1 MTELMK
7 KVTLSDIG
15 VLFARVE
22 KLEAVIASLNG
33 AHTNGAP
40 VPAAPESAAP
50 ESAAPVDAPAKP
62 KARASKTKV
71 AAPAEKPAVDVDAI
85 MNELRVVVPALS
97 SKDMPQAKA
106 ILARF
111 DAQRVKDVKTEDL
124 PALLKAFKEAL

>member
-50 ESAAPVDAPAKP
+50 VDAPAKP

-71 AAPAEKPAVDVDAI
+71 AAPAEKPPSTWT
-85 MNELRVVVPALS
+85 RS
-97 SKDMPQAKA
+97 
-106 ILARF
+106 
-111 DAQRVKDVKTEDL
+111 
-124 PALLKAFKEAL
+124 

>member
-50 ESAAPVDAPAKP
+50 VDAPAKP
-62 KARASKTKV
+62 KARASKTKA
-71 AAPAEKPAVDVDAI
+71 AAPAEKPAVDVGAI
-85 MNELRVVVPALS
+85 MNGLRVVVPALS
-97 SKDMPQAKA
+97 SKDKPQARA
-106 ILARF
+106 ILERF
-111 DAQRVKDVKTEDL
+111 GAQHVKDVKTEDL
-124 PALLKAFKEAL
+124 PDLLKAFEEAL

>member
-7 KVTLSDIG
+7 VTLSDLGALI
-15 VLFARVE
+15 ARVE

-40 VPAAPESAAP
+40 VPAAP

-111 DAQRVKDVKTEDL
+111 DAQHVKDVKTEDL
-124 PALLKAFKEAL
+124 PDLLKAFKEAL

>member
-22 KLEAVIASLNG
+22 KLEAMLASIG
-33 AHTNGAP
+33 GG
-40 VPAAPESAAP
+40 VPQAET
-50 ESAAPVDAPAKP
+50 PATTP
-62 KARASKTKV
+62 
-71 AAPAEKPAVDVDAI
+71 EKPTVAVDVDAI

-124 PALLKAFKEAL
+124 PDLLKAFKEAL

>member
-40 VPAAPESAAP
+40 VPAAP

-111 DAQRVKDVKTEDL
+111 GAQRVKDVKTEDL
-124 PALLKAFKEAL
+124 PDLLKAFKEAL

>member
-7 KVTLSDIG
+7 KVTLSDLG
-15 VLFARVE
+15 ALFARVE
-22 KLEAVIASLNG
+22 KLEAMLASIG
-33 AHTNGAP
+33 GG
-40 VPAAPESAAP
+40 VS
-50 ESAAPVDAPAKP
+50 
-62 KARASKTKV
+62 
-71 AAPAEKPAVDVDAI
+71 PAETPAPPPEKPTVAVDVDAI

>member
-7 KVTLSDIG
+7 VTLSDLG
-15 VLFARVE
+15 ALFARVE
-22 KLEAVIASLNG
+22 KLEAMLASIG
-33 AHTNGAP
+33 GG
-40 VPAAPESAAP
+40 VS
-50 ESAAPVDAPAKP
+50 
-62 KARASKTKV
+62 
-71 AAPAEKPAVDVDAI
+71 PAETPAPTPEKPTVAVDVDAI

-97 SKDMPQAKA
+97 SKGMPQAKA

>member
-1 MTELMK
+1 MTEIM
-7 KVTLSDIG
+7 KVTLSDLGALI
-15 VLFARVE
+15 ARVE

-40 VPAAPESAAP
+40 VPAAP

-97 SKDMPQAKA
+97 SKDKPQAEA

-111 DAQRVKDVKTEDL
+111 DAQHVKDVKTEDL
-124 PALLKAFKEAL
+124 PDLLKAFKEAL

>member
-7 KVTLSDIG
+7 VTLSDLGALI
-15 VLFARVE
+15 ARVE

-50 ESAAPVDAPAKP
+50 VDAPAKP
-62 KARASKTKV
+62 KARASKTKA

-85 MNELRVVVPALS
+85 MNGLRVAVPALS
-97 SKDMPQAKA
+97 SEDKPQARA
-106 ILARF
+106 ILERF
-111 DAQRVKDVKTEDL
+111 GAQHVKDVKTEDL
-124 PALLKAFKEAL
+124 PDLLKAFEEALQ

>member
-50 ESAAPVDAPAKP
+50 VDAPAKP

-71 AAPAEKPAVDVDAI
+71 AAPAEKPAVDVDAV

>member
-40 VPAAPESAAP
+40 VPAAP

-124 PALLKAFKEAL
+124 RALLKAFKEAL

>member
-40 VPAAPESAAP
+40 VPAAP

>member
-1 MTELMK
+1 MTELM

-40 VPAAPESAAP
+40 VPAAP

-124 PALLKAFKEAL
+124 PDLLKAFKEAL

>member
-40 VPAAPESAAP
+40 VPAAP

-97 SKDMPQAKA
+97 SKDMPQARA
-106 ILARF
+106 ILACF
-111 DAQRVKDVKTEDL
+111 GAQHVKDVKTEDL
-124 PALLKAFKEAL
+124 PDLLKAFKEAL

>member
-7 KVTLSDIG
+7 VTLSDLG
-15 VLFARVE
+15 ALFARVE
-22 KLEAVIASLNG
+22 KLEAMLASIG
-33 AHTNGAP
+33 GG
-40 VPAAPESAAP
+40 VS
-50 ESAAPVDAPAKP
+50 
-62 KARASKTKV
+62 
-71 AAPAEKPAVDVDAI
+71 PAETLAPTPEKPTVAVDVDAI

>member
-40 VPAAPESAAP
+40 VPAAPEP
-50 ESAAPVDAPAKP
+50 AAPVDAPAKP

-106 ILARF
+106 ILACF
-111 DAQRVKDVKTEDL
+111 GAQRVKDVKTEDL
-124 PALLKAFKEAL
+124 PDLLKAFKEAL

>member
-1 MTELMK
+1 MTELM

-15 VLFARVE
+15 ALIARVE

-40 VPAAPESAAP
+40 VPAAP

-85 MNELRVVVPALS
+85 MHELRVVVPALS

-106 ILARF
+106 ILACF
-111 DAQRVKDVKTEDL
+111 GAQRVKDVKTEDL
-124 PALLKAFKEAL
+124 PDLLKAFKEAL

>member
-22 KLEAVIASLNG
+22 KLEAMLASIG
-33 AHTNGAP
+33 GG
-40 VPAAPESAAP
+40 VS
-50 ESAAPVDAPAKP
+50 
-62 KARASKTKV
+62 
-71 AAPAEKPAVDVDAI
+71 PAETPAPTPEKPTVAVDVDAI

>member
-40 VPAAPESAAP
+40 VPAAP

-106 ILARF
+106 ILACF
-111 DAQRVKDVKTEDL
+111 GAQRVKDVKTEDL

>member
-1 MTELMK
+1 MTEIM

-40 VPAAPESAAP
+40 DPAAP

>member
-40 VPAAPESAAP
+40 VPAAP

-111 DAQRVKDVKTEDL
+111 AAQRVKDVKNEDL

>member
-7 KVTLSDIG
+7 VTLSDLG
-15 VLFARVE
+15 ALFARVE
-22 KLEAVIASLNG
+22 KLEAMLASIG
-33 AHTNGAP
+33 GG
-40 VPAAPESAAP
+40 VS
-50 ESAAPVDAPAKP
+50 
-62 KARASKTKV
+62 
-71 AAPAEKPAVDVDAI
+71 PAETPAPTPEKPTVAVDVDAI

>member
-1 MTELMK
+1 MTEIM

-40 VPAAPESAAP
+40 VPAAP

>member
-40 VPAAPESAAP
+40 VPAAP

-106 ILARF
+106 ILACF
-111 DAQRVKDVKTEDL
+111 GAQRVKDVKTEDL
-124 PALLKAFKEAL
+124 PDLLKAFKEAL

>member
-1 MTELMK
+1 MTELM

-15 VLFARVE
+15 ALIARVE

-40 VPAAPESAAP
+40 VPAAP

-106 ILARF
+106 ILACF
-111 DAQRVKDVKTEDL
+111 GAQRVKDVKTEDL
-124 PALLKAFKEAL
+124 PDLLKAFKEAL